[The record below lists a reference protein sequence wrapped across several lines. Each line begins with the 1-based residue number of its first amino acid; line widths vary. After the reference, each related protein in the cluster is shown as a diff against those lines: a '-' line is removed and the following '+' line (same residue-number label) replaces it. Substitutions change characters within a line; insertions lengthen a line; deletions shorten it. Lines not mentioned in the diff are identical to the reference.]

1 MARLQVPRHAVK
13 VCVDAQAERA
23 REPRRQLRLSHL
35 PPVVQVVEH
44 DPPFGPL
51 LPGQLRLGLDVPR
64 RRDVAAQLKL
74 HERHSLRL
82 RIGHVAGIHRRTLR
96 RGDHVS
102 FTHPGEDE
110 LDGFVAAVAERRSR
124 RKNVSMNRPRR
135 VGHGRVRLDDVTAH
149 RADIGLPGGVP
160 HVRSVRN
167 RGTERHAHAGVL
179 GNHAQRDPVFS
190 NALVALLR
198 SRVERALVS
207 RRVR

>member
-13 VCVDAQAERA
+13 VSVDAQAERA

-44 DPPFGPL
+44 HPPFGPL

-64 RRDVAAQLKL
+64 RRDAAAQLKL

-96 RGDHVS
+96 RSDHVS
-102 FTHPGEDE
+102 LRHPGDSIEDE
-110 LDGFVAAVAERRSR
+110 LDGFVAAVAERSR

-135 VGHGRVRLDDVTAH
+135 VADGRVRLDDVTAH
-149 RADIGLPGGVP
+149 DVGLPGGVS
-160 HVRSVRN
+160 HTRSVRN